1 MWISNI
7 SAKFSS
13 QFQNLTE
20 RGEKIIGTLPEP
32 APRACPP
39 VFQESVIKKS
49 LKISEDINH
58 ILYKEYESMPTGKK
72 TQNPELIGYKFS
84 LGDDEIVCVLPDI
97 TCYLLYLVFVQ
108 EKCHPRQ

>member
-20 RGEKIIGTLPEP
+20 RGEKIIGMFPEP

-72 TQNPELIGYKFS
+72 KPKTLS
-84 LGDDEIVCVLPDI
+84 
-97 TCYLLYLVFVQ
+97 
-108 EKCHPRQ
+108 